1 LTVTLG
7 KANVAVAVM
16 VGDNSIVGVDV
27 FVGLEVAVRV
37 RVTVGSGV
45 SVKACV
51 VAVVAGAVSVTC
63 ACVDGAQAA
72 INKKINKMILW
83 NFM

>member
-7 KANVAVAVM
+7 KANVAVADV
-16 VGDNSIVGVDV
+16 VGDNSIVGVNV

-45 SVKACV
+45 SVKAWV
-51 VAVVAGAVSVTC
+51 VAVAAGAVSVTC
-63 ACVDGAQAA
+63 SAVEGVQAA
-72 INKKINKMILW
+72 TKKKINKMTL
-83 NFM
+83 